1 MLHTAA
7 WEISVKTLISTA
19 DSKEKQSRTFLSF
32 QHLLMHVLAQR
43 VKITLAMT
51 LNFLCVTYN
60 FCHSRKPPNNFRY
73 LFLQLKLRDAYAPFT
88 VKIVQMLIL
97 KGCNRSISY
106 VTIFFQHEKQCDE
119 TNESSFQTCCKNPNF
134 RQVVLNFWARL

>member
-1 MLHTAA
+1 
-7 WEISVKTLISTA
+7 
-19 DSKEKQSRTFLSF
+19 
-32 QHLLMHVLAQR
+32 
-43 VKITLAMT
+43 MT

-134 RQVVLNFWARL
+134 RQVVLNF